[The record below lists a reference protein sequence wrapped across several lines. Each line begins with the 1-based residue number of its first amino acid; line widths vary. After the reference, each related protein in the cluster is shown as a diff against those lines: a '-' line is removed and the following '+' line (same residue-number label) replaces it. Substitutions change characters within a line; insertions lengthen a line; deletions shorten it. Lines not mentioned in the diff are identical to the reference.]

1 MHLILMVIFEE
12 CYSRSHTSLLYI
24 GFVAYALKIRKSCRI
39 NKGSSYLLIYLFID
53 FIFTARDIFFEGF
66 HELTVN
72 MKC

>member
-24 GFVAYALKIRKSCRI
+24 GFVAYALKIHKSCH
-39 NKGSSYLLIYLFID
+39 KGSTYLLIYLFID
-53 FIFTARDIFFEGF
+53 FIFMAHDTFFEWF
-66 HELTVN
+66 HESTMN